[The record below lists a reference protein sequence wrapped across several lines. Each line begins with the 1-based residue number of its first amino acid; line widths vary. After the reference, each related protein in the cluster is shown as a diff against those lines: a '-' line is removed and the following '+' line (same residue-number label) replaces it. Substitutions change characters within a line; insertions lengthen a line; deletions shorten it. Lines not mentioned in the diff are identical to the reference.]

1 MFKRGWW
8 YLIAGLVITGLIAG
22 LVITGLPVGS
32 SVAET
37 SRGAAAAA
45 TTTVTVD
52 ADDPSFTDTG
62 VALTLKEPFSITA
75 TGTAKW
81 TLTSRSTGPN
91 GYRFSQF
98 NGVHTC
104 GYDQYH
110 PYEVPSFLAPGLNC
124 WSLVGR
130 IGTAGVIFFVG
141 TSLKMRAPYSGELYL
156 AFNDDYY
163 PNNSGDFVAT
173 ITAP

>member
-1 MFKRGWW
+1 MCKRGWW
-8 YLIAGLVITGLIAG
+8 YLIAGPVIMGLIAG
-22 LVITGLPVGS
+22 LVITGSPVVS

-37 SRGAAAAA
+37 VRGAAAA
-45 TTTVTVD
+45 TTTVTVN
-52 ADDPSFTDTG
+52 ADDPSFIDSG
-62 VALTLKEPFSITA
+62 IALTLKEPFSITA
-75 TGTAKW
+75 TGKAKW

-91 GYRFSQF
+91 GYRFSQS

-110 PYEVPSFLAPGLNC
+110 PYKVPSFLAPGLNC

-130 IGTAGVIFFVG
+130 IGTTGVIFFVG

-173 ITAP
+173 IAAP